1 MISLVPKH
9 QLGYILPILVAD
21 PVFHQFY
28 RVAPAECMLVGHP
41 INLRAF
47 SAEGVEK
54 GMEEFW
60 PAFDFLV
67 NRGVHRIVQGGIP
80 LSATIGRPRVLA
92 LLEEGRRRASV
103 PFDADFEEA
112 IDAFKA
118 LGVRRI
124 AMAAKWSEPLMRG
137 VSDYLAHAGLE
148 PMGWS
153 NDEHSYRQVMEIHP
167 QAGVDM
173 ALALGRKAFKA
184 NPDCEALLLAG
195 GAWLS
200 LQVIPQL
207 EAEFGKPV
215 VSNPSATYWRALQQF
230 GCKAREPGWGR
241 LLDGLPGPENARRR

>member
-28 RVAPAECMLVGHP
+28 RIAPADCMLVGHP
-41 INLRAF
+41 INLRSF
-47 SAEGVEK
+47 TVEGVEK
-54 GMEEFW
+54 GLEEFW

-80 LSATIGRPRVLA
+80 LSAAIGRPRVLA
-92 LLEEGRRRASV
+92 LLEEGRRRSSI
-103 PFDADFEEA
+103 PFDADYEEV

-124 AMAAKWSEPLMRG
+124 AMAAKWSDPLMKG

-148 PMGWS
+148 PLDWI
-153 NDEHSYRQVMEIHP
+153 NDAHTYREVMEIHP

-173 ALALGRKAFKA
+173 ALALGRKAFQA
-184 NPDCEALLLAG
+184 NPRAEALLLAG

-200 LQVIPQL
+200 LEVVPVL
-207 EAEFGKPV
+207 EAEFGRPV
-215 VSNPSATYWRALQQF
+215 VTNPSATFWRALQQF
-230 GCKAREPGWGR
+230 GCKAREPGLGR
-241 LLDGLPGPENARRR
+241 LLDGLPGPGNGKR